1 MGAVSPE
8 RIQAERERLAK
19 HWKVIG
25 PREARWELRGLVT
38 EPSLEVESWPVMD
51 ALLAVPRIG
60 AATASRALD
69 AAGITVGAD
78 LRGLGIRQR
87 VELGEWLVGR

>member
-1 MGAVSPE
+1 MSPE

-38 EPSLEVESWPVMD
+38 EPSLEVESWPVLE
-51 ALLAVPRIG
+51 ALQAVPRIG
-60 AATASRALD
+60 VVSAMRALD
-69 AAGITVGAD
+69 TAGISYDAS
-78 LRGLGIRQR
+78 LRGLALRQR